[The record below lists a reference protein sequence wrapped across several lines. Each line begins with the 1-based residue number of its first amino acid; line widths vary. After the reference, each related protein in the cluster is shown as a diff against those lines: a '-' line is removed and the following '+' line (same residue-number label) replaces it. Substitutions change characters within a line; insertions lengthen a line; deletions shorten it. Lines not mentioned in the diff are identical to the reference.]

1 MTGNFYIHQKM
12 ILFQFLE
19 EPALKRNYSIFNYQT
34 AHPESCLKYIWYL
47 KFKIIKS
54 RRMKTVDLPPQ
65 ILSLLKHKK
74 ETFSGNS
81 TFISKVIY
89 MIPIAQT
96 Y

>member
-47 KFKIIKS
+47 KFKINNKNMKNENCGLTTSDSEPIK
-54 RRMKTVDLPPQ
+54 T
-65 ILSLLKHKK
+65 
-74 ETFSGNS
+74 
-81 TFISKVIY
+81 
-89 MIPIAQT
+89 
-96 Y
+96 

>member
-1 MTGNFYIHQKM
+1 
-12 ILFQFLE
+12 
-19 EPALKRNYSIFNYQT
+19 
-34 AHPESCLKYIWYL
+34 
-47 KFKIIKS
+47 
-54 RRMKTVDLPPQ
+54 MKTVDLPPQ

-81 TFISKVIY
+81 AFISKVIY